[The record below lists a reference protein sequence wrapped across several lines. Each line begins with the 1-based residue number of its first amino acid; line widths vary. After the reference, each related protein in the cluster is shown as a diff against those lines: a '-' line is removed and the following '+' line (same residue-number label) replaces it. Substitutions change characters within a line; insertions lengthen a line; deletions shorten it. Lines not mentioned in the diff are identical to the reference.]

1 MNILE
6 TIVGS
11 GNGAAVDQLAA
22 QFGLPREQ
30 ASSALSALL
39 PALAAGM
46 QKNMASDDGVS
57 GLISALSRGNHAAY
71 LDNPSSLSSPST
83 RDDGNAILGHVL
95 GSKDVSRA
103 VAARASQQTGVGTDV
118 LKKMLPIV
126 ATLAMGALSRQTR
139 GGSAAAVDPRAAG
152 GNIMSMLQPMLD
164 RNRDGSMVD
173 DVVGLVGGFLGSR
186 RR

>member
-11 GNGAAVDQLAA
+11 GNGAAVDQLAE

-30 ASSALSALL
+30 ASSALAALL

-46 QKNMASDDGVS
+46 QKNMASEDGVS
-57 GLISALSRGNHAAY
+57 SLVSALTRGNHAAY
-71 LDNPSSLSSPST
+71 LDNPSTLSSPST

-95 GSKDVSRA
+95 GSKDVSRS
-103 VAARASQQTGVGTDV
+103 VAARASKQTGIGTDI
-118 LKKMLPIV
+118 LKKMLPIA
-126 ATLAMGALSRQTR
+126 ATLAMGALSRQAR
-139 GGSAAAVDPRAAG
+139 SGNASANDNQSAGS
-152 GNIMSMLQPMLD
+152 NIMSMLAPMLD

>member
-6 TIVGS
+6 TIVGA

-30 ASSALSALL
+30 TSSALGALL
-39 PALAAGM
+39 PALAAGL
-46 QKNMASDDGVS
+46 QKNMADENGVA
-57 GLISALSRGNHAAY
+57 GLVSALSRGNHAAY
-71 LDNPSSLSSPST
+71 LDNPSRLTDPST

-103 VAARASQQTGVGTDV
+103 VAARASQQTGIGTDV
-118 LKKMLPIV
+118 LKKMLPL
-126 ATLAMGALSRQTR
+126 AAALAMGALSRQTR
-139 GGSAAAVDPRAAG
+139 GGSTSATDPGAAG
-152 GNIMSMLQPMLD
+152 GGILSMLEPLLD
-164 RNRDGSMVD
+164 RNQSGSMVD
-173 DVVGLVGGFLGSR
+173 DVMGLVGGFLGSR

>member
-6 TIVGS
+6 TIVGA
-11 GNGAAVDQLAA
+11 GNGAAVNQLAS
-22 QFGLPREQ
+22 QFGLPPDQ
-30 ASSALSALL
+30 TKSALAALM
-39 PALAAGM
+39 PALAAGL
-46 QKNMASDDGVS
+46 QKNMASENGVS

-71 LDNPSSLSSPST
+71 LENPSTLTNPAT
-83 RDDGNAILGHVL
+83 REDGNAILGHVL

-118 LKKMLPIV
+118 LKKMLPLA
-126 ATLAMGALSRQTR
+126 ATLAMGALSRQTG
-139 GGSAAAVDPRAAG
+139 GGSAFAGDNRAASG
-152 GNIMSMLQPMLD
+152 GIMSMLEPMLD
-164 RNRDGSMVD
+164 RNQNGSMVD